1 MQRFFLKLM
10 TMKVNV
16 FLVLNSP
23 RCCSLV
29 ETRKYLRPP
38 PTSHLPPP
46 QLWLGWRASALTNNK
61 DAGWGLLGGRDRCD
75 FEGLVGRETIIK
87 VSP

>member
-1 MQRFFLKLM
+1 M

-23 RCCSLV
+23 RCCSVV
-29 ETRKYLRPP
+29 ETRKYLR
-38 PTSHLPPP
+38 LPPSP
-46 QLWLGWRASALTNNK
+46 ALAWFESLTSALTNNK
-61 DAGWGLLGGRDRCD
+61 DAGWGLLGGCDRCD
-75 FEGLVGRETIIK
+75 FEGLHGSETIIK